1 MFGRQYVIDCC
12 INNYNN
18 AQRKEAYD
26 IYVTDSLRIIAE
38 NTAKFAGGSYLKMRY
53 ADIIEPEN
61 EVVEDDRSAQE
72 IVDDIVSRAGITVV
86 RNQ

>member
-1 MFGRQYVIDCC
+1 M
-12 INNYNN
+12 NNHNN

-53 ADIIEPEN
+53 ADIFEPAN
-61 EVVEDDRSAQE
+61 EAVEDDRSAQE
-72 IVDDIVSRAGITVV
+72 IVDDIVERAGIKVV
-86 RNQ
+86 KNQ